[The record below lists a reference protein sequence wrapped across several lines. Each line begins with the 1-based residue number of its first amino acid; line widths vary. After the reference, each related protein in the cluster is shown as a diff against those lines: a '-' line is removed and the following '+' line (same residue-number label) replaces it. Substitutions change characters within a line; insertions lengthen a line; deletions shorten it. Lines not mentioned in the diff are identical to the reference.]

1 MNLGNFASQ
10 KYFDQRIQGD
20 TNFVLPG
27 FHFVQTNSLTPISTL
42 LGSCVSACI
51 YDTKANIGG
60 LNHFLLPEQDKLS
73 NACQSSRYG
82 VHAMEV
88 LINDLL
94 KSGARKINLAA
105 KVFGGA
111 KVIQSASSETVGTQ
125 NCEFVKSYLNSEKIP
140 ISAEDL
146 GGEQA
151 RRIYFFSDSGRVS
164 VLRIPLVGNE
174 ELRLKDIEMRKKAL
188 EKHKNGGVELF

>member
-1 MNLGNFASQ
+1 MKLGYLASR

-27 FHFVQTNSLTPISTL
+27 FHFVQSNGLTPISTL

-51 YDTKANIGG
+51 HDTKSNTGG
-60 LNHFLLPEQDKLS
+60 LNHFLLPERNKTFD
-73 NACQSSRYG
+73 ACQSSRYG

-94 KSGARKINLAA
+94 KAGAKKLDLEA

-125 NCEFVKSYLNSEKIP
+125 NCEFVRAYLNSENIP

-151 RRIYFFSDSGRVS
+151 RRIYFFPDSGRVS
-164 VLRIPLVGNE
+164 VLRISLVGNE
-174 ELRLKDIEMRKKAL
+174 ALKIKDAQMRKKAL
-188 EKHKNGGVELF
+188 EKHQNGGVELF

>member
-1 MNLGNFASQ
+1 VNLGNFASQ

-73 NACQSSRYG
+73 NACESSRYG